1 MPSASEGP
9 RSALLTRVLAL
20 PFGQTL
26 RHRDFRY
33 YALGRFLAT
42 FALQMQNLAVGF
54 QVYALTHRKI
64 DLAYIGLVQ
73 FLPIASLSIPGG
85 QLADRRD
92 RRRILLVCD
101 GVFGVAALSL
111 WRLARTPSPSFGAI
125 LALLLVSGAGR
136 AFYGPAGSSLL
147 PSLVPREQ
155 LANAVSVHS
164 TLWQIAAIGGPSVAG
179 AIYAAGGAS
188 PVYLTTI
195 ALFACGGV
203 FLAGIG
209 PHHDKSERPPATVTM
224 GGDPP
229 YPPPQAPVP
238 ERRAVTFE
246 TALAGVRYVKDHTLL
261 LGVMSLDFL
270 AVFLG
275 GATALLPVYATD
287 ILHVGPRELGVMRS
301 APAIGAGIMAACL
314 ALRPLGGRAG
324 VKMLAGVGLFGAATV
339 VFGLSTSFPLTLA
352 MLALLGAADM
362 VSVVVRGTVIQAATP
377 SEVRGRVSAVNLMFV
392 GASNE
397 LGEFESGLLAEWLG
411 TVPSVVFGGLGTL
424 AVVLLWAWG
433 FPGLARVDRLEDVTP
448 EPLLATS
455 SDGALE
461 AAGGDEEEG

>member
-1 MPSASEGP
+1 MPSPHG
-9 RSALLTRVLAL
+9 ALLSQVLAL
-20 PFGQTL
+20 PFAQTL

-64 DLAYIGLVQ
+64 DLAFVGLAQ

-85 QLADRRD
+85 QLADRLD
-92 RRRILLVCD
+92 RRRILIACD
-101 GVFGVAALSL
+101 GVFGVAAVAL
-111 WRLARTPSPSFGAI
+111 WLLARTPSPSFGAI

-147 PSLVPREQ
+147 PALVPPKQ

-195 ALFACGGV
+195 ALFACAGV
-203 FLAGIG
+203 LLARVG
-209 PHHDKSERPPATVTM
+209 PHHDKSDRSPA
-224 GGDPP
+224 
-229 YPPPQAPVP
+229 
-238 ERRAVTFE
+238 TFE
-246 TALAGVRYVKDHTLL
+246 TALAGVRYVKDHKLL

-301 APAIGAGIMAACL
+301 APAIGAGITAAYL

-339 VFGLSTSFPLTLA
+339 VFGLSTSYLLTIA

-362 VSVVVRGTVIQAATP
+362 VSVVVRSTVIQAATP

-424 AVVLLWAWG
+424 AVVLLWAWR
-433 FPGLARVDRLEDVTP
+433 FPALARVDRLEEVRPD
-448 EPLLATS
+448 PLLATS

-461 AAGGDEEEG
+461 SAGGDEQEG

>member
-1 MPSASEGP
+1 MPAG
-9 RSALLTRVLAL
+9 ALLSHVLAL
-20 PFGQTL
+20 PFAQTL

-54 QVYALTHRKI
+54 QAYALTHRKI

-85 QLADRRD
+85 QVADRLD
-92 RRRILLVCD
+92 RRRILIVCD
-101 GVFGVAALSL
+101 GVFGVAAVAL
-111 WRLARTPSPSFGAI
+111 WLIARTPSPSFRAI

-147 PSLVPREQ
+147 PLVVPREQ

-195 ALFACGGV
+195 ALFACSGV
-203 FLAGIG
+203 LLAGIG
-209 PHHDKSERPPATVTM
+209 PCHDKSERPPATFSM

-229 YPPPQAPVP
+229 NPPPRAPV
-238 ERRAVTFE
+238 RAAPRTFE
-246 TALAGVRYVKDHTLL
+246 TALAGVRYVKDHALL

-287 ILHVGPRELGVMRS
+287 ILHVGPRELGIMRS
-301 APAIGAGIMAACL
+301 APAIGAGITAAYL

-324 VKMLAGVGLFGAATV
+324 VKMLAGVGVFGAATV
-339 VFGLSTSFPLTLA
+339 VFGISTSFPLTIA

-362 VSVVVRGTVIQAATP
+362 VSVVVRATVIQAATP

-424 AVVLLWAWG
+424 AVVLLWAWR
-433 FPGLARVDRLEDVTP
+433 FPSLARVNRLEDVRPADTR
-448 EPLLATS
+448 
-455 SDGALE
+455 
-461 AAGGDEEEG
+461 EERGEFT